1 MIRVSQATTA
11 EEIDAVRALML
22 EYQARLGVD
31 LCFQGF
37 EAEVRELP
45 GAYAPPRG
53 RLLLASHEGL
63 PAGCVA
69 LHGAGWPRAEMK
81 RLFVRPSARGL
92 GLGRTLVAAVL
103 AEAAAIGYTEVVL
116 DTLPTMTE
124 AQQLYAQ
131 FGFRD
136 ISAYRPNP
144 IPGTRYLAKSLVV
157 AR

>member
-1 MIRVSQATTA
+1 MIRVSRATTVA
-11 EEIDAVRALML
+11 EIETVRALML

-45 GAYAPPRG
+45 GSYAPPRG
-53 RLLLASHEGL
+53 RLLLAMQEGV
-63 PAGCVA
+63 AVGCVA
-69 LHGAGWPRAEMK
+69 LHEAGWPCAEMK
-81 RLFVRPSARGL
+81 RLFVRPAARGL
-92 GLGRTLVAAVL
+92 GVGRTLVEAVL
-103 AEAAAIGYTEVVL
+103 AEATSIGYVEVVL
-116 DTLPTMTE
+116 DTLPSMTE
-124 AQQLYAQ
+124 AQQLYTQ

-157 AR
+157 AQ